1 MLRLFGAQSTAVGK
15 TVENFPPQWRA
26 AAQWKSRGAE
36 TLVALQAQSPSGLKK
51 AAQALRQAFSAD
63 LYGAGETTLP
73 AAVVEALE
81 RHDKLFI
88 CADAAAGALL
98 EARLENLPGAEKV
111 FDFGA
116 VSYANPKTGPLIE
129 KRARARL
136 PKDCTDPLRQALARA
151 QAARRVVG
159 ADLSAAC
166 AERDIALSVHAPY
179 YISMS
184 SLEEDKRLHRIDYL
198 LQSCALVKAL
208 GGRRVIFHAGSCGK
222 QSREAAL
229 EKALDTMRRAVQA
242 VDEAGYGDCILCPET
257 MGKVNQL
264 GTLDEVLALCSV
276 DERMIPCVDFGHLYA
291 RSQGTG
297 LNDETAPADYAAIL
311 DAIAAALPGE
321 RAKKFHAHFSR
332 IAYTKGGEKCH
343 LTFADTEYGPPHA
356 PLLALLKERGLTPT
370 IICESA
376 GTQAE
381 DAAELAKT
389 YAAL

>member
-1 MLRLFGAQSTAVGK
+1 MTQQQETGCVLRLFGAQSTAVGK

-63 LYGAGETTLP
+63 LYGAGEITLP

-81 RHDKLFI
+81 RHDKLLI

-129 KRARARL
+129 KRARL

-166 AERDIALSVHAPY
+166 AERENDCVLVLSCRKGCFLRTVPAGRTLPSGCWILSGARRRINRRLRGPASCLPAGLQRRMLCPALSP
-179 YISMS
+179 
-184 SLEEDKRLHRIDYL
+184 
-198 LQSCALVKAL
+198 
-208 GGRRVIFHAGSCGK
+208 GG
-222 QSREAAL
+222 
-229 EKALDTMRRAVQA
+229 
-242 VDEAGYGDCILCPET
+242 
-257 MGKVNQL
+257 
-264 GTLDEVLALCSV
+264 
-276 DERMIPCVDFGHLYA
+276 IPC
-291 RSQGTG
+291 
-297 LNDETAPADYAAIL
+297 
-311 DAIAAALPGE
+311 
-321 RAKKFHAHFSR
+321 
-332 IAYTKGGEKCH
+332 
-343 LTFADTEYGPPHA
+343 
-356 PLLALLKERGLTPT
+356 
-370 IICESA
+370 A
-376 GTQAE
+376 GCA
-381 DAAELAKT
+381 
-389 YAAL
+389 